1 MTKNQNLD
9 EKSKFYQKSGKSH
22 LIIFPRVIIFRKF
35 RIDFP
40 RTNLDPTQIRDDGD
54 LIWVIRLKLS
64 PTIDNIHDFPQ
75 GVEYISKIQIFQ
87 NFLFLHFSLVRSS
100 ASRVPVFHTGQT
112 IIIDRIQEKVN
123 SNGAQIRTALD
134 PPILRFSDD
143 IGFSINSENKL
154 LLTDDFGESYLIDSV
169 DEPIYTDLKKLI
181 NEDSSVLYSDQNDLN
196 PLLNRPP
203 KLPQHKIENIATAS
217 EYFSIR

>member
-75 GVEYISKIQIFQ
+75 GVEYISKILFFQIY
-87 NFLFLHFSLVRSS
+87 FLFLRFLFSTVKCEQGTSFPYRSDYYNRSNSRKSKFKRRANSHGARPAHS
-100 ASRVPVFHTGQT
+100 A
-112 IIIDRIQEKVN
+112 
-123 SNGAQIRTALD
+123 L
-134 PPILRFSDD
+134 
-143 IGFSINSENKL
+143 
-154 LLTDDFGESYLIDSV
+154 FGRYWIFD
-169 DEPIYTDLKKLI
+169 KFGK
-181 NEDSSVLYSDQNDLN
+181 
-196 PLLNRPP
+196 
-203 KLPQHKIENIATAS
+203 
-217 EYFSIR
+217 